1 MSNALQALA
10 EPRRTEIIR
19 LLWDEER
26 AAGDIARQFDVTFG
40 AVSQHLK
47 VLRDA
52 GLVDVTRAG
61 KQRFYRV
68 RKESLGPL
76 ADYLEGMWRASLLEL
91 KRLAEAEENADA

>member
-1 MSNALQALA
+1 MSATLHALA
-10 EPRRTEIIR
+10 EPRRTEILR
-19 LLWDEER
+19 LLWNQER
-26 AAGDIARQFDVTFG
+26 AAGDIARHFDVTFG

-61 KQRFYRV
+61 KQRFYRL

-76 ADYLEGMWRASLLEL
+76 ADYLEARWGARLMEL
-91 KRLAEAEENADA
+91 KTLAEAEENSDA

>member
-1 MSNALQALA
+1 MRTTLNALA
-10 EPRRTEIIR
+10 EPRRTEILR
-19 LLWDEER
+19 LLWNQER

-76 ADYLEGMWRASLLEL
+76 ADYLEAMWSARLMEL
-91 KRLAEAEENADA
+91 KTLAEAEENSDA

>member
-1 MSNALQALA
+1 MSTALQALA
-10 EPRRTEIIR
+10 EPRRIEILRI
-19 LLWDEER
+19 LWDHER

-76 ADYLEGMWRASLLEL
+76 ADYLEAMWSARLLEL
-91 KRLAEAEENADA
+91 KILAEAEENADA